1 MYIRSS
7 TCCRD
12 QGSFI
17 TTPLLSINKFQSTIN
32 QSQKYECNRNTI
44 FLVEG
49 AYYAVTQFGFALQFL
64 FLPKGKFKF
73 FSKYQ
78 IEFLANVF
86 KSYQGLEFTNLN
98 NALPPQKCD
107 KFLIQSTFF
116 TEKNHTHCTLNSCN
130 QCKYVGTYQYRN
142 YMKILGKFPS
152 NSRHAPRGIGL
163 PALICQNKAAKQA
176 YF

>member
-1 MYIRSS
+1 MNA
-7 TCCRD
+7 TETL
-12 QGSFI
+12 F
-17 TTPLLSINKFQSTIN
+17 FQ
-32 QSQKYECNRNTI
+32 QKVHI
-44 FLVEG
+44 
-49 AYYAVTQFGFALQFL
+49 YAVTQFGFALQFL

-116 TEKNHTHCTLNSCN
+116 TEKKHTHCTLNSFWETPSVSM
-130 QCKYVGTYQYRN
+130 QVPSTEI

-163 PALICQNKAAKQA
+163 PALICQNKNKAAKQA

>member
-1 MYIRSS
+1 MNA
-7 TCCRD
+7 T
-12 QGSFI
+12 QTLF
-17 TTPLLSINKFQSTIN
+17 
-32 QSQKYECNRNTI
+32 

-64 FLPKGKFKF
+64 FLPKGKFEF

-107 KFLIQSTFF
+107 KFLMKSIFF
-116 TEKNHTHCTLNSCN
+116 TETVSTCT
-130 QCKYVGTYQYRN
+130 V
-142 YMKILGKFPS
+142 
-152 NSRHAPRGIGL
+152 GL
-163 PALICQNKAAKQA
+163 PALIYQNKNKPAKQA
-176 YF
+176 SQFTVQNTDKRTDVWS